1 MLTFRL
7 LPISAVAVAL
17 LSPVALPGGSADAR
31 SYKDYICLTD
41 EGGGRM
47 RPCSA
52 NYKAAN
58 PNWRNS
64 NECFTDEGYGRY
76 RPCSAN
82 YQSKQKAGS
91 AGTTGEA
98 K

>member
-1 MLTFRL
+1 MLTSRL
-7 LPISAVAVAL
+7 LSISAIAIAL
-17 LSPVALPGGSADAR
+17 ISTAALPGGRADAR

-52 NYKAAN
+52 NFKAAN

-64 NECFTDEGYGRY
+64 NECYTDEGYGRY

-82 YQSKQKAGS
+82 FKGKKKIETNAATPQ
-91 AGTTGEA
+91 
-98 K
+98 